1 MGTSTVAYV
10 VPSVNDSIVRMFHD
24 CELSVRKT
32 MALSPASFP
41 ALLLAQLLP
50 SLSSMP
56 GPAHTGPGPFWPEV
70 FAVATIAGGVVYG
83 IMAALVC
90 AAGWRRG
97 R

>member
-56 GPAHTGPGPFWPEV
+56 GPAHTGPGPFWGTV
-70 FAVATIAGGVVYG
+70 FQVAAIVGWTVYG